1 MPKQLT
7 YFCAP
12 AWFLQIK
19 ELKEGIAA
27 FYDESSGL
35 WENVWGE
42 HMHHGERTAALQR
55 YTACRRFVSI
65 STAARYQTAAIA
77 CQAQP

>member
-1 MPKQLT
+1 M
-7 YFCAP
+7 
-12 AWFLQIK
+12 QIK

-42 HMHHGERTAALQR
+42 HMHHGRCGALFSSCMLSLMHQLHPAA
-55 YTACRRFVSI
+55 YTVR
-65 STAARYQTAAIA
+65 
-77 CQAQP
+77 QAVVLLL